1 MKPMQE
7 LKFENLEMKELEE
20 WKLEVIGKYISK
32 YGWFSFTMLR
42 CMGYESTWAQ
52 VKINKCL

>member
-42 CMGYESTWAQ
+42 CMGYEST
-52 VKINKCL
+52 